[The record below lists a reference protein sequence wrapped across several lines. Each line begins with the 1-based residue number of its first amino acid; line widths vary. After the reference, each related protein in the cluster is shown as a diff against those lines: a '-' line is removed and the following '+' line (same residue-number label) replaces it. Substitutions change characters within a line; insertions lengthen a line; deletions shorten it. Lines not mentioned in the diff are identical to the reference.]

1 MKSIIESYFPTRTD
15 EPFSS
20 AKDERNQFLKFV
32 DMLCVISV
40 WQAEHD
46 QKEAASRVGA
56 CVSDADLMYAMEP
69 HERVIFPQRGEFRG
83 IYEDLILRSKKTVEE
98 TETIAPISRLFA
110 SGLLSPLEQL
120 SFLLAFS
127 FCTSKKYAQI
137 YSRLLGK
144 SAEEWCPT
152 LGLCLDFGRLFLA
165 EEENSSAILLDDTS
179 YLNSIFLEKNTESQ
193 NRFGQDA
200 SALSRSILLKSTVY
214 KWLCDA
220 KADDTSL
227 EMVGGFLTPLSDE
240 EYVCHPEVLKELTE
254 VLSYAQTVSN
264 GNAGLLE
271 ISGEI
276 GCGKRFLLSRLSLIT
291 ATPIFAVDWI
301 RFSSLPER
309 TQATIV
315 DELCVREALFG
326 ITVYIYNVSEKT
338 LNHQAILPKFFRYS
352 DLLIFGSEKRL
363 KEECYQSISNQIYRI
378 AVPETD
384 LMSQKRLWEEA
395 AKKLSAIF
403 AEDMDLMETVSKYT
417 MNPGRIF
424 LAVQNTVE
432 VAPAEEN
439 GFVIHKDALEHQIR
453 QICSVGFGENAKKI
467 STPFDWDDLIIEEES
482 KKMLQMAMN
491 RVRFKGRVNDD
502 FGFGAKLP
510 YGRGVSVVLYGPPGT
525 GKTMAAGVL
534 AKELGL
540 DLYRVDLSQIS
551 SKYIG
556 ETEKNLGAI
565 FDTAANSNVV
575 LFFDEADS
583 VFARRTDVSSSND
596 RHANEQT
603 GYLLQRIEEY
613 FGISILATNNMQNFD
628 AAFKRRMTYLIPI
641 GIPDAGTREM
651 LWKKAFPENAPLSK
665 NVDFAALSGA
675 VELSGSSI
683 KNAAIQAAYFAAA
696 ENREITMDDIATA
709 ADLECVK
716 VGRLGAKNDI
726 LSALL
731 KKDI

>member
-69 HERVIFPQRGEFRG
+69 HERVIFPQRGEIRG

-152 LGLCLDFGRLFLA
+152 LGLCLDFGRLFLT
-165 EEENSSAILLDDTS
+165 EEENLPAVLLNDTS
-179 YLNSIFLEKNTESQ
+179 YLNSIFLDKYSESQ
-193 NRFGQDA
+193 NRYLQD
-200 SALSRSILLKSTVY
+200 SNGLSRPMLLKSTVY
-214 KWLCDA
+214 KWICDA
-220 KADDTSL
+220 KVDDTIL
-227 EMVGGFLTPLSDE
+227 ETVGEYLTPVGEE
-240 EYVCHPEVLKELTE
+240 EYACHPSALSELLD
-254 VLSYAQTVSN
+254 VVSYAQNIPQKNSVVIE
-264 GNAGLLE
+264 L
-271 ISGEI
+271 SGET
-276 GCGKRFLLSRLSLIT
+276 GCGKRFLLSKVSLLS

-301 RFSSLPER
+301 RFSSMPER
-309 TQATIV
+309 VRLNII
-315 DELCVREALFG
+315 DELCVRETLFG
-326 ITVYIYNVSEKT
+326 IIIYFYNVSEKT
-338 LNHQAILPKFFRYS
+338 IDHQGTVSKLLSHA
-352 DLLIFGSEKRL
+352 DLLIFGSEKRM

-395 AKKLSAIF
+395 AKKSSAIF

-417 MNPGRIF
+417 MNPGRIY

-432 VAPAEEN
+432 VSPAEEN
-439 GFVIHKDALEHQIR
+439 GFVIHKDALERQIR

-502 FGFGAKLP
+502 FGFDAKLP
-510 YGRGVSVVLYGPPGT
+510 YGRGVSIVLYGPPGT

-565 FDTAANSNVV
+565 FDAAANSNVV

-613 FGISILATNNMQNFD
+613 TGISILATNNMQNFD

-641 GIPDAGTREM
+641 GIPDASTREM
-651 LWKKAFPENAPLSK
+651 LWKKAFPKEAPLAK
-665 NVDFAALSGA
+665 NVDFAALSNA

-683 KNAAIQAAYFAAA
+683 KNAAVQAAYFAAA

-731 KKDI
+731 KKDN